1 MKRIFSMAV
10 IALMVT
16 VAAPSASA
24 WDLND
29 LLGGGNSESSSS
41 GNGLGDVI
49 AGVGN
54 ALGISVGKTEIKD
67 LAGVWDYTDPAVTFK
82 SDNLLLKAGGAAA
95 ASQVENKLAPYYKT
109 AGLNSLK
116 LTINEDST
124 FTFKLRVT
132 SLNGTIS
139 HNKETG
145 NFVFTFKALNTI
157 NIGSMETYII
167 KNGNQM
173 SVTFDVS
180 KLMVIIQKV
189 AKVSGNSTIK
199 GVSSLL
205 DQYEGITAGFKLKRE

>member
-1 MKRIFSMAV
+1 MKRICSMAI
-10 IALMVT
+10 IAIL
-16 VAAPSASA
+16 VAISAPVAGA
-24 WDLND
+24 WDLSNI
-29 LLGGGNSESSSS
+29 LGGNKSDSTSTT
-41 GNGLGDVI
+41 GLGDVL

-54 ALGISVGKTEIKD
+54 ALGITTGKTEIKD
-67 LAGVWDYTDPAVTFK
+67 LAGVWNYSAPAVTFK

-109 AGLNSLK
+109 AGLTSLK

-139 HNKETG
+139 RDEESG
-145 NFVFTFKALNTI
+145 NFIFTFKALKKI
-157 NIGSMETYII
+157 NIGSMETFTK

-180 KLMVIIQKV
+180 KLMTIIEKV
-189 AKVSGNSTIK
+189 AAVSGNSTIK
-199 GVSSLL
+199 GASALL
-205 DQYEGITAGFKLKRE
+205 NQYEGITAGFKLKKE